1 LGVDLSPRIADSL
14 VRDEEYP
21 AKVDRGQQRETFFG
35 DLEQETRTYQKDPD
49 RVADI
54 RRVRVIAMLD
64 LGYNIDLI
72 SYAAFTRLLEAL
84 DDKRLA
90 GRVRELAGS

>member
-1 LGVDLSPRIADSL
+1 
-14 VRDEEYP
+14 
-21 AKVDRGQQRETFFG
+21 VDRGQQRETFFG
-35 DLEQETRTYQKDPD
+35 DLEQEARTYQKDPD

-72 SYAAFTRLLEAL
+72 SYDAFKRLMEAL
-84 DDKRLA
+84 DDKCLA